1 VQFRTP
7 NLYES
12 VTDALSHSGLAAD
25 RLELEI
31 TESALLS
38 NHDSTVLRRL
48 RALGV
53 RIAMDDFGTGHS
65 SLSYLRSFP
74 FDKIKIDRSFVHDLS
89 SKKDCR
95 AIISAVSQLAI
106 SLGIETTAEG
116 VETQEELDYLKRS
129 GCTEGQGH
137 FFSKARP
144 AKDVYAMIAAAEKQ
158 AKAVA

>member
-1 VQFRTP
+1 
-7 NLYES
+7 
-12 VTDALSHSGLAAD
+12 
-25 RLELEI
+25 
-31 TESALLS
+31 
-38 NHDSTVLRRL
+38 
-48 RALGV
+48 
-53 RIAMDDFGTGHS
+53 
-65 SLSYLRSFP
+65 LRSFP

-144 AKDVYAMIAAAEKQ
+144 AKDVYAMIAAAKEQ
-158 AKAVA
+158 SKAVA

>member
-1 VQFRTP
+1 
-7 NLYES
+7 
-12 VTDALSHSGLAAD
+12 
-25 RLELEI
+25 
-31 TESALLS
+31 
-38 NHDSTVLRRL
+38 
-48 RALGV
+48 
-53 RIAMDDFGTGHS
+53 MDDFGTGHS

-95 AIISAVSQLAI
+95 AIISAVAQLAN

-137 FFSKARP
+137 FFSKAMP
-144 AKDVYAMIAAAEKQ
+144 AKDVYAMIAADKKQ
-158 AKAVA
+158 PQAVA